1 MQQSERSHKPSDGKE
16 EKAGISED
24 ILICSTDLIPQ
35 QESSFKFRHS
45 SDQST
50 DDLFGFCPPLICV

>member
-1 MQQSERSHKPSDGKE
+1 MQQSEKSYKPSDGKE

-35 QESSFKFRHS
+35 QQSSFKCRYSF
-45 SDQST
+45 DQSK
-50 DDLFGFCPPLICV
+50 DDLFGFCPPLNCA